1 MFAIDTNIFVYAH
14 NVSSPLLEKAK
25 SFLEQ
30 IVADVNGT
38 EKTAIGIPL
47 QVWAEFVNVCT
58 RQNIGKPLS
67 IPEAIKVVRKHA
79 ELLRIP
85 VIYPKPTQLK
95 TFLSLLETTTTTTR
109 KKVFDVALAAT
120 LKDNGVDGLYTVNVD
135 DFKDFDFLQVENP
148 LA

>member
-1 MFAIDTNIFVYAH
+1 MYAIDTNIFVYAH
-14 NVSSPLLEKAK
+14 NVSSPLIQKAK
-25 SFLEQ
+25 SFLEH
-30 IVADVNGT
+30 IVADINGT
-38 EKTAIGIPL
+38 EKTAIVIPL

-67 IPEAIKVVRKHA
+67 IPEAIKVVRKYT

-85 VIYPKPTQLK
+85 VIYPKSTQLQ
-95 TFLSLLETTTTTTR
+95 TFLTLLETTTTR

-120 LKDNGVDGLYTVNVD
+120 LKDNNVAGLYTVNVD
-135 DFKDFDFLQVENP
+135 DFKSFPFLQVENP

>member
-1 MFAIDTNIFVYAH
+1 MFALDTNILVYAH
-14 NVSSPLLEKAK
+14 NLDSAHYQKAK
-25 SFLEQ
+25 SFLES
-30 IVADVNGT
+30 IMANVNGT
-38 EKTAIGIPL
+38 EKTAIVISL

-67 IPEAIKVVRKHA
+67 IPEAIKVVRKYA

-85 VIYPKPTQLK
+85 VIYPKPTQLQ
-95 TFLSLLETTTTTTR
+95 TFLTLLETTTTR

-120 LKDNGVDGLYTVNVD
+120 LKDNNVAGLYTVNLD
-135 DFKDFDFLQVENP
+135 DFKDFPFLQVENP

>member
-1 MFAIDTNIFVYAH
+1 MFALDTNILVYAH
-14 NVSSPLLEKAK
+14 NLDSSYYQKAK
-25 SFLEQ
+25 SFLEYLM
-30 IVADVNGT
+30 ANVNGT
-38 EKTAIGIPL
+38 EKTAIIVPL

-67 IPEAIKVVRKHA
+67 IPEAIKVVRKYT

-85 VIYPKPTQLK
+85 VIYPQPTQLQ
-95 TFLSLLETTTTTTR
+95 TFLTLLETTTTR

-120 LKDNGVDGLYTVNVD
+120 LKDNGIDGLYTVNVD
-135 DFKDFDFLQVENP
+135 DFKDFSFLQVENP

>member
-1 MFAIDTNIFVYAH
+1 MFAIDTNVWVYGH
-14 NVSSPLLEKAK
+14 NIDSPLYQKAK
-25 SFLEQ
+25 SFLEH
-30 IVADVNGT
+30 IVASVNGT
-38 EKTAIGIPL
+38 EKTVIGIPL

-67 IPEAIKVVRKHA
+67 IPEAIKVVRKHT

-95 TFLSLLETTTTTTR
+95 TFLSLLETTTTR

-120 LKDNGVDGLYTVNVD
+120 LKDNGAKGLYTVNVD
-135 DFKDFDFLQVENP
+135 DFKDFPFLQVENP

>member
-1 MFAIDTNIFVYAH
+1 MYAIDTNIFVYAH
-14 NVSSPLLEKAK
+14 NVSSPLLQKAK
-25 SFLEQ
+25 SFLEHL
-30 IVADVNGT
+30 VGNVNGT

-67 IPEAIKVVRKHA
+67 IPEAVKAVRKYT
-79 ELLRIP
+79 ELLQIP

-95 TFLSLLETTTTTTR
+95 TLLNLLETTTTR

-120 LKDNGVDGLYTVNVD
+120 LKDNGVVGLYTVNVD
-135 DFKDFDFLQVENP
+135 DFKDFPFLQVENP

>member
-1 MFAIDTNIFVYAH
+1 MYAIDTNIFVYAH
-14 NVSSPLLEKAK
+14 NVSSPLLQKAK
-25 SFLEQ
+25 GFLEH
-30 IVADVNGT
+30 IVANVNGT
-38 EKTAIGIPL
+38 EKTVIVIPL

-67 IPEAIKVVRKHA
+67 IPEAIKVVRKYT

-95 TFLSLLETTTTTTR
+95 TFLSLLETTTTR

-120 LKDNGVDGLYTVNVD
+120 LKDNNIEGLYTVNVD
-135 DFKDFDFLQVENP
+135 DFKDFPFLQVENP

>member
-1 MFAIDTNIFVYAH
+1 MYAIDTNIFVYAH
-14 NVSSPLLEKAK
+14 NVSSPLIQKAK

-30 IVADVNGT
+30 IVANINGT
-38 EKTAIGIPL
+38 EKTAIVIPL

-58 RQNIGKPLS
+58 RQSIGKLLS
-67 IPEAIKVVRKHA
+67 IPEAIKVVRKYT

-85 VIYPKPTQLK
+85 VIYPQPTQLQ
-95 TFLSLLETTTTTTR
+95 TFLTLLETTTTR

-120 LKDNGVDGLYTVNVD
+120 LKDNGVDGLCTVNGD
-135 DFKDFDFLQVENP
+135 DFKDSPFLQAENP

>member
-1 MFAIDTNIFVYAH
+1 M
-14 NVSSPLLEKAK
+14 LEKAK

-67 IPEAIKVVRKHA
+67 IPEAIKVVRKRA

-85 VIYPKPTQLK
+85 VIYPKPNQLK
-95 TFLSLLETTTTTTR
+95 TFLSLLETTTTR